1 MVGAGLADELV
12 AEHLAALP
20 LHQFLEVGLVIPTG
34 SVDLLHAIQQEAL
47 DDIPIMGESA
57 VQEHCRQHCFHGI
70 GQDGGTAAAAAGILA
85 LAQLQVASQIPLL
98 GHQHQTALADQVG
111 TDAGQVAF
119 GQVGEGAVEVV
130 GHDHAQHGV
139 A

>member
-1 MVGAGLADELV
+1 MM
-12 AEHLAALP
+12 
-20 LHQFLEVGLVIPTG
+20 
-34 SVDLLHAIQQEAL
+34 S
-47 DDIPIMGESA
+47 IMGESA

-70 GQDGGTAAAAAGILA
+70 GQDGGTTAAAAGILA

-139 A
+139 AQKFQAFVAADAAQVVLVGVGAVGQGMIQQLGILELVSQFGF